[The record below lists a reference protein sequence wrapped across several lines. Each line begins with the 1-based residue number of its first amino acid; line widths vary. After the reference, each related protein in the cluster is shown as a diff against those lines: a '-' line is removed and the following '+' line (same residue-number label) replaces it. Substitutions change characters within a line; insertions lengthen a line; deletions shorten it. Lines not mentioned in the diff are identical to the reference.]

1 MATALS
7 QRGREIAGL
16 VCLVF
21 FVLSL
26 LALLSFHAM
35 DPSWNTA
42 GPGTQYQN
50 AVGRVGAHLADFFLQ
65 LLGLVGFAAPIPLLI
80 VGVKLIAG
88 WELREPVLKA
98 FGFLALLAAAAGLF
112 HLAWPADRAI
122 WELAPGGVMGALVA
136 QATTWAVG
144 RIGAYIIL
152 TALALICILVLTS
165 FSLERTV
172 RSLVRRFDKSRLP
185 LPSVGPAGGLR
196 KRDPAATKP
205 KELFVEPIPR
215 PNRSSPETAPP
226 IVPARDPEPEPSP
239 AGGPSREAPGFRG
252 GAVAEPPAFQM
263 PALEFLTEPPAYEAV
278 DEKELRERADL
289 LTAKCA
295 EFGVHGRVEQIRPG
309 PVVTTFEFKPDA
321 GVRYS
326 RILNLAEDLCLGL
339 RAESIRI
346 ERIPGKNTVGIE
358 VPNHRRRVIHLR
370 EVLASDDFQL
380 AESPLTL
387 ALGTRV
393 NGEPFVADLSKMPH
407 LLIAGSTGSGKSV
420 ALNCMLCSIL
430 YKASPEEVR
439 FILVDPKRL
448 ELGLYENIPHL
459 LTPIVTD
466 PKQAANA
473 LSWAVREMEE
483 RYRLLAAQGVR
494 NIQQY
499 NLLAAER
506 QGASDEELAI
516 SRLPNVVIIV
526 DELADLMMTAGK
538 DVEIAVTRL
547 AQMARAVGIHLILA
561 TQRPS
566 VDVITGLIKANFPS
580 RISFRVSSKVDSRTI
595 LDTNGAE
602 QLLGRGDMLFLSP
615 ESRRLLRI
623 HGAYVSEKEIA
634 RIVRFLQEQGAPDYN
649 DEVLA
654 GPEEDAG
661 EGNYGAGEASDDPL
675 FEEAARFVVE
685 TRKASTS
692 LLQRRFQI
700 GYGRAARLLDIMEQE
715 GIVGPPN
722 GPRPREILVPPDYF
736 DQLD

>member
-16 VCLVF
+16 VCLVW
-21 FVLSL
+21 FVLTL
-26 LALLSFHAM
+26 LALLSFDAM

-42 GPGTQYQN
+42 GPASQYHN
-50 AVGRVGAHLADFFLQ
+50 AVGRVGAHLADFLLQ
-65 LLGLVGFAAPIPLLI
+65 WLGFAGFIAPFPFLI

-88 WELREPVLKA
+88 WELREPLLKT
-98 FGFLALLAAAAGLF
+98 FGFLALLAATAGLL
-112 HLAWPADRAI
+112 HLGWPLENAQL
-122 WELAPGGVMGALVA
+122 ELAPGGVLGAIVA
-136 QATTWAVG
+136 EATSYAVS
-144 RIGAYIIL
+144 RIGAYIVL
-152 TALALICILVLTS
+152 TALGLACILLLTP
-165 FSLERTV
+165 FSLEGAV
-172 RSLVRRFDKSRLP
+172 RSLVRRFQRTRLP
-185 LPSVGPAGGLR
+185 VPALGPSSPAP
-196 KRDPAATKP
+196 KRERGSAGSQ
-205 KELFVEPIPR
+205 EVFVEPIPR
-215 PNRSSPETAPP
+215 PDARSKEATPP
-226 IVPARDPEPEPSP
+226 IVPAKEPGGSPDDRATPSP
-239 AGGPSREAPGFRG
+239 SPVRAVPVAEAP
-252 GAVAEPPAFQM
+252 AFEM
-263 PALEFLTEPPAYEAV
+263 PALEFLTEPPAYDSV
-278 DEKELRERADL
+278 DERELRERADL

-370 EVLASDDFQL
+370 EVLASDDFQRT
-380 AESPLTL
+380 ASPLTL

-393 NGEPFVADLSKMPH
+393 NGEPFVADLARMPH

-420 ALNCMLCSIL
+420 ALNCMLCSML
-430 YKASPEEVR
+430 YKATPEEVR

-473 LSWAVREMEE
+473 LSWAVREMEQ
-483 RYRLLAAQGVR
+483 RYRILAAQGVR

-499 NLLAAER
+499 NRLVV
-506 QGASDEELAI
+506 EEGEIRGEGMEL
-516 SRLPNVVIIV
+516 SPLPNVVIIV

-623 HGAYVSEKEIA
+623 HGAYISEKEIA
-634 RIVRFLQEQGAPDYN
+634 RIVRFLQEQGAPEYN
-649 DEVLA
+649 EEVLA
-654 GPEEDAG
+654 NPEEEGG
-661 EGNYGAGEASDDPL
+661 EGGLGGGETSDDPL

-700 GYGRAARLLDIMEQE
+700 GYGRAARLLDIMEEE

-736 DQLD
+736 DRSE